1 MIYFRFCFY
10 QFFLFSIFFFINI
23 NLDKYISKP
32 FTRVDLIAICISVPI
47 LIILFIAVSKIYR
60 RFEVIRLQNKIFISI
75 PIFIIS
81 VLCVGFLEQLFF

>member
-10 QFFLFSIFFFINI
+10 QFFLFSTLFFMNI
-23 NLDKYISKP
+23 NFDKYISKP

-47 LIILFIAVSKIYR
+47 LIILFIAVSKLYR
-60 RFEVIRLQNKIFISI
+60 RFEDIRLRNKILISI

-81 VLCVGFLEQLFF
+81 VLLAGFLEQLYF

>member
-10 QFFLFSIFFFINI
+10 QFFLFSTLFFMSINF
-23 NLDKYISKP
+23 DKYISKP

-47 LIILFIAVSKIYR
+47 LIILFVAVSKLYR
-60 RFEVIRLQNKIFISI
+60 RFEVIRLRNKILISI

-81 VLCVGFLEQLFF
+81 VLLAGFLEQLYF

>member
-10 QFFLFSIFFFINI
+10 QFFLFSTLFFMNI
-23 NLDKYISKP
+23 NFDKYISKP

-47 LIILFIAVSKIYR
+47 LIILFIAVSKLYR
-60 RFEVIRLQNKIFISI
+60 RFGVIRLRNKILISI

-81 VLCVGFLEQLFF
+81 VLLAGFLEQLYF

>member
-10 QFFLFSIFFFINI
+10 QFFLFSICFFINI

-32 FTRVDLIAICISVPI
+32 FTRVDLIAICISMPI
-47 LIILFIAVSKIYR
+47 LIILFIAVSKLYR
-60 RFEVIRLQNKIFISI
+60 RFEVIRLRNKIFISI

-81 VLCVGFLEQLFF
+81 VLLAGFLGQLYF